1 MMLPNSAGHKN
12 YRPIT
17 KSQAAT
23 EMNSPIRSIRGMN
36 DILPEDIHFWH
47 KLESTAE
54 QVFSAFGFEQIRMPL
69 LEKTEVFTRA
79 IGSAT
84 DVVSKEMYSFDDRN
98 GESLSLRPEGTAG
111 VVRAALQNG
120 LLYGPVRRLWYN
132 GAMFRYERPQKG
144 RSRQFHQIGAELFG
158 ASGADADAE
167 ILMLGTRLWD
177 SLGIQNL
184 RLEINSLGNSEE
196 RAIYRDQLHSFLQA
210 HRDDLDEQTNE
221 RAERNP
227 LRVLDSKDPKVR
239 ALIEDAPLLIDHLG
253 EDSRGHYEQLK
264 RYLDRLGIEFHENPR
279 LVRGLDYYC
288 HTVFEWIT
296 DELGAQGTVCAGGRY
311 DSLVELQGGK
321 PWPGIG
327 FAMGEERLVELLG
340 QKDHIV
346 PPVNHA
352 YLVAAGEN
360 STESALELAYDL
372 RAGIPE
378 LCLISNLNGGSF
390 KAQFKRADRS
400 GALLALVIGEDEVR
414 NKQVA
419 VKFLRSGDEQLN
431 LDRDEAGDWIRKY
444 IDSI

>member
-1 MMLPNSAGHKN
+1 
-12 YRPIT
+12 
-17 KSQAAT
+17 
-23 EMNSPIRSIRGMN
+23 MN
-36 DILPEDIHFWH
+36 DILPEDIHYW
-47 KLESTAE
+47 KMLEATTE
-54 QVFSAFGFEQIRMPL
+54 QVFGSFGFEQIRLPL

-120 LLYGPVRRLWYN
+120 LLYGPVKRLWYS

-144 RSRQFHQIGAELFG
+144 RTRQFHQIGAELFG
-158 ASGADADAE
+158 ATGPDADAE
-167 ILMLGTRLWD
+167 VLAMGTRLWER
-177 SLGIQNL
+177 LGLRNL
-184 RLEINSLGNSEE
+184 RLEINSLGNADE
-196 RAIYRDQLHSFLQA
+196 RAAYRDQLYAFLLA
-210 HRDDLDEQTNE
+210 HKDELDDQTNE

-227 LRVLDSKDPKVR
+227 LRVLDSKDPQVR
-239 ALIEDAPLLIDHLG
+239 VLLESAPLLADHLG
-253 EDSRGHYEQLK
+253 EESRQHYTQLK
-264 RYLDRLGIEFHENPR
+264 RYLDRLGIAYHENPR

-327 FAMGEERLVELLG
+327 FAMGEERLVELLR
-340 QKDHIV
+340 QKDDIV
-346 PPVNHA
+346 PPVVHA
-352 YLVAAGEN
+352 YLVAVGEN

-372 RAGIPE
+372 RAGNPG
-378 LCLISNLNGGSF
+378 LRLVSNLNGGSF

-400 GALLALVIGEDEVR
+400 GALLALVLGEDEIR
-414 NKQVA
+414 EGRVA
-419 VKFLRSGDEQLN
+419 VKFLLSNDEQLN
-431 LDRDEAGDWIRKY
+431 LRREEVGDWVRNY
-444 IDSI
+444 IESL

>member
-1 MMLPNSAGHKN
+1 M
-12 YRPIT
+12 T
-17 KSQAAT
+17 T
-23 EMNSPIRSIRGMN
+23 TIRSIRGMN
-36 DILPEDIHFWH
+36 DILPEDIHYWQT
-47 KLESTAE
+47 LETMAE
-54 QVFSAFGFEQIRMPL
+54 QAFSAYGFEQIRMPL
-69 LEKTEVFTRA
+69 LEKTDVFSRA

-84 DVVSKEMYSFDDRN
+84 DVVSKEMYSFNDRN

-120 LLYGPVRRLWYN
+120 LLYGPVKRLWYS

-167 ILMLGTRLWD
+167 ILALGSSLWKQ
-177 SLGIQNL
+177 LGLGNL
-184 RLEINSLGNSEE
+184 RLEINSLGNADE
-196 RAIYRDQLHSFLQA
+196 RSLYRDQLYSFLNA
-210 HRDDLDEQTNE
+210 HRSELDDQTNE

-239 ALIEDAPLLIDHLG
+239 ALLEHAPLLTGYLG
-253 EDSRGHYEQLK
+253 TESHHHYTQLK
-264 RYLDRLGIEFHENPR
+264 RYLDLLGIEFNENPR

-311 DSLVELQGGK
+311 DNLVELQGGK

-327 FAMGEERLVELLG
+327 FAMGEERLIELLR
-340 QKDHIV
+340 QKDDIE
-346 PPVNHA
+346 PPVVHA
-352 YLVAAGEN
+352 YLVAVGEN

-372 RAGIPE
+372 RAGVAA
-378 LCLISNLNGGSF
+378 LRLISNLNEGSF

-400 GALLALVIGEDEVR
+400 GAFLALVLGEDEIR
-414 NKQVA
+414 DAKIT
-419 VKFLRSGDEQLN
+419 VKFLRTGEDQLQ
-431 LDRDEAGDWIRKY
+431 LDREDTVEWLRKY
-444 IDSI
+444 IESL

>member
-1 MMLPNSAGHKN
+1 
-12 YRPIT
+12 
-17 KSQAAT
+17 
-23 EMNSPIRSIRGMN
+23 
-36 DILPEDIHFWH
+36 
-47 KLESTAE
+47 
-54 QVFSAFGFEQIRMPL
+54 MPL
-69 LEKTEVFTRA
+69 LEKTDVFTRA

-84 DVVSKEMYSFDDRN
+84 DVVSKEMYSFNDRN
-98 GESLSLRPEGTAG
+98 DESLSLRPEGTAG

-120 LLYGPVRRLWYN
+120 LLYGPVKRLWYS

-158 ASGADADAE
+158 APGPDADAE
-167 ILMLGTRLWD
+167 ILMLGTRLWER
-177 SLGIQNL
+177 LGLVNL
-184 RLEINSLGNSEE
+184 RLEINSLGNAQE
-196 RAIYRDQLHSFLQA
+196 RASYREHLYAFLQQ
-210 HRDDLDEQTNE
+210 HRSDLDEQTNE

-239 ALIEDAPLLIDHLG
+239 ALIEDAPLLIDFLG
-253 EDSRGHYEQLK
+253 EESLGHYEQLK
-264 RYLDRLGIEFHENPR
+264 RYLDKLGIAYQENPR

-327 FAMGEERLVELLG
+327 FAMGEERLVELIS
-340 QKDHIV
+340 QQDHISA
-346 PPVNHA
+346 PVVHA
-352 YLVAAGEN
+352 YLVAVGEN
-360 STESALELAYDL
+360 SAESAMELAYDL

-378 LCLISNLNGGSF
+378 LRLISNLNAGSF

-400 GALLALVIGEDEVR
+400 RALLALVLGEDEVR
-414 NKQVA
+414 EGKLT
-419 VKFLRSGDEQLN
+419 VKFLRSGDEQIT
-431 LDRDEAGDWIRKY
+431 LDRESVGDWIREY

>member
-1 MMLPNSAGHKN
+1 
-12 YRPIT
+12 
-17 KSQAAT
+17 
-23 EMNSPIRSIRGMN
+23 MNAPIRSIRGMN
-36 DILPEDIHFWH
+36 DILPEDIHYWQI
-47 KLESTAE
+47 LEKTAE
-54 QVFSAFGFEQIRMPL
+54 QVCAACGFEQIRLPL

-120 LLYGPVRRLWYN
+120 LLYGPVRRIWYS

-158 ASGADADAE
+158 APGADADVE
-167 ILMLGTRLWD
+167 ILALGSRLWER
-177 SLGIQNL
+177 LGLHNL

-196 RAIYRDQLHSFLQA
+196 RGTYRDQLYSFLNA
-210 HRDDLDEQTNE
+210 HKGELDEQTVE
-221 RAERNP
+221 RVERNP
-227 LRVLDSKDPKVR
+227 LRVLDSKDPKVQ
-239 ALIEDAPLLIDHLG
+239 ALLADAPLLINHLG
-253 EDSRGHYEQLK
+253 EDSRSHYEQLK

-288 HTVFEWIT
+288 HTVFEWIS

-311 DSLVELQGGK
+311 DKLVELQGGK

-327 FAMGEERLVELLG
+327 FAMGEERLVELLR
-340 QKDHIV
+340 QKDDIV
-346 PPVNHA
+346 PPVVHA
-352 YLVAAGEN
+352 YLVAVGEN

-372 RAGIPE
+372 RAGNPD
-378 LCLISNLNGGSF
+378 LRLMVNLNGGSF

-400 GALLALVIGEDEVR
+400 GALLALVLGEDEIR
-414 NKQVA
+414 NGQVA
-419 VKFLRSGDEQLN
+419 VKFLRSDDQQLN
-431 LDRDEAGDWIRKY
+431 MGREKAGDWIRSY

>member
-1 MMLPNSAGHKN
+1 
-12 YRPIT
+12 
-17 KSQAAT
+17 
-23 EMNSPIRSIRGMN
+23 MNASIRSIRGMN
-36 DILPEDIHFWH
+36 DILPQDIHYWQM
-47 KLESTAE
+47 LETTAG
-54 QVFSAFGFEQIRMPL
+54 QIFSAFGFGQIRLPL

-120 LLYGPVRRLWYN
+120 LLYGPVQRLWYS

-144 RSRQFHQIGAELFG
+144 RSRQFHQMGAELFG
-158 ASGADADAE
+158 ASGPDADAE
-167 ILMLGTRLWD
+167 ILMLGSRLWN
-177 SLGIQNL
+177 SLGLHHL
-184 RLEINSLGNSEE
+184 RMEINSLGNADE
-196 RAIYRDQLHSFLQA
+196 RALYRDQLYSFLKA
-210 HRDDLDEQTNE
+210 HEGELDEQTNE

-227 LRVLDSKDPKVR
+227 LRVLDSKDPKVKT
-239 ALIEDAPLLIDHLG
+239 LLEDAPLLADHLG
-253 EDSRGHYEQLK
+253 EASRSHYEQLK

-311 DSLVELQGGK
+311 DNLVELQGGK

-327 FAMGEERLVELLG
+327 FAMGEERLVELLR
-340 QKDHIV
+340 QKDDIV
-346 PPVNHA
+346 PPVTHA
-352 YLVAAGEN
+352 YLVAVGEN

-372 RAGIPE
+372 RARIPH
-378 LCLISNLNGGSF
+378 LRLITNLNGGSF

-400 GALLALVIGEDEVR
+400 GALLALVLGENEIRDG
-414 NKQVA
+414 QLA

-431 LDRDEAGDWIRKY
+431 LAREEAGDWIRKY